1 MKEQEILNKFE
12 KDFNSGATIA
22 EGLEIAFNNLP
33 DGFLEKKQNKTGT
46 NFSEIDDIVMTS
58 IQKNPN
64 FRRLDL
70 YQSFEESFDKDKVFE
85 KQNIKVV
92 NLVFEILF
100 DEIQEMI
107 KQLEN
112 LKKSNQREI
121 TAVAEELIE
130 ELNSNEAEIKA
141 EALIDARKFIKIF
154 GD

>member
-1 MKEQEILNKFE
+1 MKEQKILNKFE
-12 KDFNSGATIA
+12 QDFNSGATIA

-33 DGFLEKKQNKTGT
+33 DGFLEKDKTRT

-58 IQKNPN
+58 IQSNPN

-100 DEIQEMI
+100 NEIQEMI
-107 KQLEN
+107 QKLET

-130 ELNSNEAEIKA
+130 ELNSNETEIKA
-141 EALIDARKFIKIF
+141 EALIDAIKFIKTF
-154 GD
+154 GA

>member
-1 MKEQEILNKFE
+1 MNEKEILNK
-12 KDFNSGATIA
+12 KD
-22 EGLEIAFNNLP
+22 
-33 DGFLEKKQNKTGT
+33 KT

-141 EALIDARKFIKIF
+141 EALIDALEFIKTF